1 MQYRKGK
8 NGFLRNFPD
17 ISAVFNQIE
26 TTFQTINSMDVRA
39 GTLRTYVHRNIHLRK
54 REIVSQNRHFM
65 AHESRIFA
73 RKGIL
78 GRKYRSFRGYW
89 KSKSKEWP
97 PITSQYV
104 SWLPFLHVRPWNL
117 WSEMMSLCGWR
128 RLKSLEKAHGNPIS
142 HFWIASA
149 SGTLFNVNVSCEIV
163 FRWHFANSDYYLTST
178 TRYLLVL
185 QKIWGLVILSTYC
198 LLASWVRV

>member
-1 MQYRKGK
+1 MFLLKMQSRKGE

-73 RKGIL
+73 HKRIL
-78 GRKYRSFRGYW
+78 GRKYRCIRGF
-89 KSKSKEWP
+89 KKNK
-97 PITSQYV
+97 
-104 SWLPFLHVRPWNL
+104 
-117 WSEMMSLCGWR
+117 
-128 RLKSLEKAHGNPIS
+128 K
-142 HFWIASA
+142 
-149 SGTLFNVNVSCEIV
+149 
-163 FRWHFANSDYYLTST
+163 
-178 TRYLLVL
+178 
-185 QKIWGLVILSTYC
+185 
-198 LLASWVRV
+198 

>member
-26 TTFQTINSMDVRA
+26 TTFQTIKSMDVRA

-73 RKGIL
+73 HKRIL
-78 GRKYRSFRGYW
+78 GRKYRGIRGFL
-89 KSKSKEWP
+89 KSKK
-97 PITSQYV
+97 
-104 SWLPFLHVRPWNL
+104 
-117 WSEMMSLCGWR
+117 
-128 RLKSLEKAHGNPIS
+128 
-142 HFWIASA
+142 
-149 SGTLFNVNVSCEIV
+149 
-163 FRWHFANSDYYLTST
+163 
-178 TRYLLVL
+178 
-185 QKIWGLVILSTYC
+185 
-198 LLASWVRV
+198 